1 MVNETEDQ
9 MRQTIGDGGEDSR
22 DAEDLEVAQQHL

>member
-1 MVNETEDQ
+1 MMNGAKDQ

-22 DAEDLEVAQQHL
+22 DTEYLEVP